1 MTPSLAA
8 GSGLAGTP
16 VAETVRQIALSPAF
30 LTVTPEA
37 SSFRAGLTTTWPEAS
52 GQVVLNPALNELAA
66 GVSVKNAGDK
76 SIWRVVSAT
85 GVPASPLPAASDGV
99 EVTKAY
105 YNLDGSPANLGA
117 LKQNDQVV
125 VVIEGTMA
133 NYTYRQ
139 MAITDLLPA
148 GFEIEG
154 PVKAGE
160 EGKSVYP
167 WLDKLSYANIQEA
180 RDDRYVAA
188 FRVGYSYRLSPRE
201 EAETPLP
208 TFRFAYIARAT
219 VPGTFAQPAVQVEDM
234 YAPKIVGRTTM
245 GSVTIAAQ

>member
-1 MTPSLAA
+1 MLLAQWRLLNGA
-8 GSGLAGTP
+8 PPLK
-16 VAETVRQIALSPAF
+16 I
-30 LTVTPEA
+30 EA
-37 SSFRAGLTTTWPEAS
+37 TGAAAAEAS
-52 GQVVLNPALNELAA
+52 GQVVVNPALNELAA

-76 SIWRVVSAT
+76 SIWRTVSAT
-85 GVPASPLPAASDGV
+85 GVPASPMPAANEGV
-99 EVTKAY
+99 SVSKAY
-105 YNLDGSPANLGA
+105 YNLDGSPANLGG

-125 VVIEGTMA
+125 VVIEGTMNDRA
-133 NYTYRQ
+133 YRQ

-154 PVKAGE
+154 PVQMGP

-188 FRVGYSYRLSPRE
+188 FRVGYSYRMSPEE
-201 EAETPLP
+201 EANTPMP
-208 TFRFAYIARAT
+208 TFRFAYVVRAT
-219 VPGTFAQPAVQVEDM
+219 VPGTFAQPAVLVEDM
-234 YAPKIVGRTTM
+234 YAPKVIGRTTM